1 MLLLRIFWMSLP
13 WIRKHSN
20 TFMSDGATRYSTS
33 RKNKGIYYTL
43 IAFIFLLTGL
53 VFYGYREYES
63 LSKQNKQFVGE
74 LSTLRSLTSIYPN
87 MTDMLN
93 QNKMLLQQNKALGD
107 EVLDLRRENARLHEE
122 KLGQCIN
129 SGKALA
135 KK

>member
-63 LSKQNKQFVGE
+63 LSKQNKQFVSE

-129 SGKALA
+129 LGKTVA